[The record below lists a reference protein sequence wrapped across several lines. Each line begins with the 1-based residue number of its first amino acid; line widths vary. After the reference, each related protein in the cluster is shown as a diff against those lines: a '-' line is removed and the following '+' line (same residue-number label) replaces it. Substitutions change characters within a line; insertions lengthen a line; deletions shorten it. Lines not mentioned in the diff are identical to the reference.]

1 MNALF
6 LAVIG
11 VAMMLGGY
19 FLYSRYLGS
28 RIYKLNASFRTPAH
42 ALEDGVDYVPTNKY
56 VLWGHHFTS
65 VAGAA
70 PIVGPAI
77 AVIWGW
83 VPAFLWVTIG
93 TVFIAGMHDFGAL
106 WASGRHRG
114 QSIGTLSGR
123 YIGRNGR
130 NLFLMII
137 FLLLLMVNA
146 AFAVVIAKLLV
157 STPTSVIPT
166 WGAIIVALLIGQAI
180 YRLKWNLPPVSLV
193 GVIALYA
200 LMVIGNSIPVVLPE
214 TILGLNPNGFWI
226 VVLFLYA
233 GVASLLPVWVLLQ
246 PRDYI
251 NGLQLFVGLIILYGS
266 IALSLPTVVAPTF
279 NTQLP
284 EGTPSMIPLL
294 FVTIACGAI
303 SGFHGL
309 VSSGTSSKQIDLETD
324 ERFVGYFGAVGE
336 GLLALGPIIATCA
349 GYQTVTQWREVY
361 SAFGKGSVGA
371 FVESGS
377 GIIHAGLGLPSSL
390 SATILATMA
399 VLFAATTM
407 DTGVRL
413 QRLVVQEIGDPSRC
427 EAVQHR
433 RHGHRP
439 RRRTRPDLLL
449 RWRRFRWA
457 RHLAPVRHDEPAHGR
472 AHALHP
478 LHHPDPSPS
487 ALQGGARPDGLRHG
501 RIRVGPGHPARDVL
515 HRRELDAAHPRPHH
529 PRRRGLGRGRISPR
543 HAGRHEFAGDHRRRV
558 RRSHRGHGRQRHP
571 GAGAVTWPGS
581 VTCESDCV
589 HFPTGW
595 PSSTPART
603 GRLSDG
609 PRGTRMTCSWC
620 SSWGRRSGCRTPP
633 ATTPSNFSR

>member
-6 LAVIG
+6 LAIIG

-42 ALEDGVDYVPTNKY
+42 TMEDGIDYVPTNKY

-93 TVFIAGMHDFGAL
+93 TVFIAGMHDLGAL

-114 QSIGTLSGR
+114 QTIGTLSGK
-123 YIGRNGR
+123 YIGPRGR
-130 NLFLMII
+130 NLFLVII

-157 STPTSVIPT
+157 TTPTAVIPT

-180 YRLKWNLPPVSLV
+180 YRLKWSLPLVSLV
-193 GVIALYA
+193 GVVTLYA
-200 LMVIGNSIPVVLPE
+200 LMLIGNSIPIVLPE
-214 TILGLNPNGFWI
+214 SILGLNPNGFWI

-233 GVASLLPVWVLLQ
+233 GIASLLPVWVLLQ

-266 IALSLPTVVAPTF
+266 VALSLPTIVAPTF
-279 NTQLP
+279 NTALP
-284 EGTPSMIPLL
+284 EATPSMIPLL

-303 SGFHGL
+303 SGFHGM
-309 VSSGTSSKQIDLETD
+309 VSSGTSSKQIDKETD

-336 GLLALGPIIATCA
+336 GLLALGAIIATCA
-349 GYQTVTQWREVY
+349 GYQTITQWREVY
-361 SAFGKGSVGA
+361 SAFGQGSVSA
-371 FVESGS
+371 FVEGGS
-377 GIIHAGLGLPSSL
+377 GIINAGLGLPTGL

-413 QRLVVQEIGDPSRC
+413 QRLVVQEIGDHLGVKLTNIVATIIVLVVALGLTFSSGGDGSGGLAIWPLFGTTNQLMASLTMSIICIILIRLRRPYKVVLVPMVFVMVVSVWALVIQLGAFYTAGNWMLLILDLIILVAAVWVVVESIRAMRTALQTPPVTDAEFD
-427 EAVQHR
+427 EA
-433 RHGHRP
+433 
-439 RRRTRPDLLL
+439 TE
-449 RWRRFRWA
+449 
-457 RHLAPVRHDEPAHGR
+457 VRDEPD
-472 AHALHP
+472 AHAK
-478 LHHPDPSPS
+478 
-487 ALQGGARPDGLRHG
+487 
-501 RIRVGPGHPARDVL
+501 
-515 HRRELDAAHPRPHH
+515 
-529 PRRRGLGRGRISPR
+529 
-543 HAGRHEFAGDHRRRV
+543 
-558 RRSHRGHGRQRHP
+558 
-571 GAGAVTWPGS
+571 
-581 VTCESDCV
+581 V
-589 HFPTGW
+589 H
-595 PSSTPART
+595 
-603 GRLSDG
+603 
-609 PRGTRMTCSWC
+609 
-620 SSWGRRSGCRTPP
+620 
-633 ATTPSNFSR
+633 